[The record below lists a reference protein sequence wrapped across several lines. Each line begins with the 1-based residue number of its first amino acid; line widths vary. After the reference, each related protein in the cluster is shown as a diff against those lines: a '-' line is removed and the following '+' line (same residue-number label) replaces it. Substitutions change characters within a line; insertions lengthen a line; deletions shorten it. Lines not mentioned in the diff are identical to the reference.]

1 MELSTIKDI
10 AQVTALLST
19 GAYFLYKLFVGQL
32 IVNLSLSATCQRFSL
47 EGQPDDI
54 VVCNILLKK
63 GERGTVEL
71 HDAQIKATF
80 NGKFIT
86 QPLLGIDRRS
96 CITESISE
104 KKIKKI
110 NWEKRSEKSPFL
122 NLSPGEESNFSC
134 RIFVP
139 KGEVCDIEFILLGK
153 RKNHQKVSQWR
164 ASCISV
170 PI

>member
-1 MELSTIKDI
+1 MEISTVKDV
-10 AQVTALLST
+10 AQVVALLST

-32 IVNLSLSATCQRFSL
+32 IVNLSLAASCHRSSI
-47 EGQPDDI
+47 EGRNEDVVI
-54 VVCNILLKK
+54 VDILLKK
-63 GERGTVEL
+63 GDRGTIEL

-80 NGKFIT
+80 NGKAIM

-96 CITESISE
+96 FTTESLSDKE
-104 KKIKKI
+104 IKKI

-122 NLSPGEESNFSC
+122 NFSPGEESNFSC
-134 RIFVP
+134 RIIVP
-139 KGEVCDIEFILLGK
+139 KNETCDIEFILLGK
-153 RKNHQKVSQWR
+153 RKGHQKVSQWR